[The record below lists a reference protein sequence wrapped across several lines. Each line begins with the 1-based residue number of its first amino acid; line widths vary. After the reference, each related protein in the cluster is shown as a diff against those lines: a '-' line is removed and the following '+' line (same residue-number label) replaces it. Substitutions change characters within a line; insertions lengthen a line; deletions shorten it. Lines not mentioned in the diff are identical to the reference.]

1 MANMF
6 RLIRGE
12 PNSLSLPKYASDSI
26 DIGDLLFWDSTNSA
40 VRPASAVSGAD
51 YATKAANFAA
61 AFVGVAMSSHAAGST
76 DNVLVATNGDFEF
89 DCPTGTAYVPL
100 DGVQIG
106 NGSAVANQT
115 VVKTATAANMI
126 GKVIAPKAASATK
139 VKVRITTK
147 FML

>member
-12 PNSLSLPKYASDSI
+12 PKSLTLPKYASDSI
-26 DIGDLLFWDSTNSA
+26 EIGDLLFWDATNGA

-51 YATKAANFAA
+51 YAAKVATFAG
-61 AFVGVAMSSHAAGST
+61 AFAGVAMSSHAANTTG
-76 DNVLVATNGDFEF
+76 DVLVATEGDFEY
-89 DCPTGTAYVPL
+89 DCPTGTAYAPL

-115 VVKTATAANMI
+115 VVKTATATNMV
-126 GKVIAPKAASATK
+126 GKVIAPKASAATK
-139 VKVRITTK
+139 TRIRITTK
-147 FML
+147 FVL

>member
-1 MANMF
+1 
-6 RLIRGE
+6 
-12 PNSLSLPKYASDSI
+12 
-26 DIGDLLFWDSTNSA
+26 
-40 VRPASAVSGAD
+40 VSGAD

-76 DNVLVATNGDFEF
+76 DNVLVATEGDFEF

-115 VVKTATAANMI
+115 VAKTATAANMI

>member
-6 RLIRGE
+6 RFIRGE
-12 PNSLSLPKYASDSI
+12 PRVLYLPKYSADSI
-26 DIGDLLFWDSTNSA
+26 DIGDLLFWDATNGA
-40 VRPASAVSGAD
+40 VRPAAAVSGTD

-61 AFVGVAMSSHAAGST
+61 AFVGVAMSAHAANTT
-76 DNVLVATNGDFEF
+76 DDVMVATDGDFEY
-89 DCPTGTAYVPL
+89 DCPTGTAYAPL

-126 GKVIAPKAASATK
+126 GKVIAPKGSAATK
-139 VKVRITTK
+139 ARVRITTK
-147 FML
+147 FVL